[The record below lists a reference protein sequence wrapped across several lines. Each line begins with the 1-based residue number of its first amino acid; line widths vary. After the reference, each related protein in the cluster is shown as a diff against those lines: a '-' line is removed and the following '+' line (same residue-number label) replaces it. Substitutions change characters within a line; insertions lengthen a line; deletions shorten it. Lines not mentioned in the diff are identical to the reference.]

1 MGCDSYGQV
10 LTGKR
15 ELVAA
20 QLAKRAVCSGA
31 EKSVAIFATR
41 NMLNFAFN
49 HNYWK
54 SYELAQ
60 RIYRDPVHNI
70 IPLRDDTAEE
80 NLMIRLIDTVEFQRL
95 RRIKQLGLGLYTYQG
110 AEHSRFTHSLGAL
123 HLMTRILDQLSGA
136 THIAP
141 ADRAAARAAALLH
154 DVGHGPFSHAMEK
167 VLGVHHEQMTMLS
180 VTSNETGLN
189 ATLKSF
195 SVELPERVAAIIE
208 GTFKP
213 AALAQLVSS
222 QLDVDRMDYLLR
234 DSLMTGAKYG
244 LYDLEWIINALQ
256 IDQDADRIYVTARGL
271 HAVEEYLQAR
281 YYMFRQVYFHRTLR
295 SAEAVLRSALRR
307 ALELIS
313 QKKEVWCVAGSAFE
327 KLLRREPLT
336 IIEHLSMDDSDV
348 IFHAKQWQQ
357 SADAVLRDL
366 SCRFVNRR
374 LFKAID
380 LDMPPDERADF
391 LNDARTVVA
400 RAGFAPEYYFI
411 EDRASDV
418 PYYNYYTAGGVEP
431 HIYVEDGYAR
441 PVIREISEVSEVVR
455 ALGRGYELH
464 RICFPAE
471 VKDEVYRLYHAMP
484 SARSS
489 ANASR

>member
-1 MGCDSYGQV
+1 VS
-10 LTGKR
+10 
-15 ELVAA
+15 
-20 QLAKRAVCSGA
+20 
-31 EKSVAIFATR
+31 
-41 NMLNFAFN
+41 
-49 HNYWK
+49 
-54 SYELAQ
+54 Q

-80 NLMIRLIDTVEFQRL
+80 KLMIRLIDTAEFQRL
-95 RRIKQLGLGLYTYQG
+95 RRIKQLGLGLFTYQG

-123 HLMTRILDQLSGA
+123 HLITRILDQLSDRIE
-136 THIAP
+136 IAP
-141 ADRAAARAAALLH
+141 EDSAAARAAALLH

-167 VLGVHHEQMTMLS
+167 VLGVHHEQMTMLA
-180 VTSNETGLN
+180 VTAPETALN

-195 SVELPERVAAIIE
+195 SLELPLRVASIID

-213 AALAQLVSS
+213 VALAQLVSS

-244 LYDLEWIINALQ
+244 FYDLEWIINALQ
-256 IDQDADRIYVTARGL
+256 IDQEADRVYVTARGL

-307 ALELIS
+307 GLELIR
-313 QKKEVWCVAGSAFE
+313 KGRDVWCVDLSAFA
-327 KLLRREPLT
+327 KMLRGQPLNVS
-336 IIEHLSMDDSDV
+336 EHLSMDDSDV
-348 IFHAKQWQQ
+348 IFHMKQWQQ
-357 SADAVLRDL
+357 SSDKVLSDL
-366 SCRFVNRR
+366 SQRFVDRR

-380 LDMPPDERADF
+380 LDMPPDERRDF
-391 LNDARTVVA
+391 LQTAKAVVE
-400 RAGFAPEYYFI
+400 RAGFEPEYYFI

-418 PYYNYYTAGGVEP
+418 PYYSYYTAGGVEP
-431 HIYVEDGYAR
+431 RTRIYVEDGYAR

-455 ALGRGYELH
+455 GLGQGYELH

-471 VKDEVYRLYHAMP
+471 VKDEVYRLYHALP
-484 SARSS
+484 AARSS
-489 ANASR
+489 ASMNAK

>member
-1 MGCDSYGQV
+1 MS
-10 LTGKR
+10 
-15 ELVAA
+15 
-20 QLAKRAVCSGA
+20 
-31 EKSVAIFATR
+31 
-41 NMLNFAFN
+41 
-49 HNYWK
+49 
-54 SYELAQ
+54 Q

-70 IPLRDDTAEE
+70 IPLRDDHAEDR
-80 NLMIRLIDTVEFQRL
+80 LLISLIDTPEFQRL

-123 HLMTRILDQLSGA
+123 HLMTRILDRLSDRVN
-136 THIAP
+136 IAP
-141 ADRAAARAAALLH
+141 EDRAAARAAALLH

-167 VLGVHHEQMTMLS
+167 VLGVHHEQMTMLA
-180 VTSNETGLN
+180 VTSTDTELN
-189 ATLKSF
+189 ATLRSF
-195 SVELPERVAAIIE
+195 SPDMPARVAAIID

-256 IDQDADRIYVTARGL
+256 IDEAADRIYVTARGV
-271 HAVEEYLQAR
+271 HSVEEYLQAR

-295 SAEAVLRSALRR
+295 SAEAVLRSILQR
-307 ALELIS
+307 ALELTT
-313 QKKEVWCVAGSAFE
+313 KGEKVWCAAGSAFE
-327 KLLRREPLT
+327 KILRREPLS
-336 IIEHLSMDDSDV
+336 IMEHLSMDDSDV
-348 IFHAKQWQQ
+348 IFHTKQWQQ
-357 SADAVLRDL
+357 GHDQVLADL
-366 SCRFVNRR
+366 SSRFVNRR

-391 LNDARTVVA
+391 LAAARTVVEQ
-400 RAGFAPEYYFI
+400 AGFLPEYYFV

-418 PYYNYYTAGGVEP
+418 PYYGYYTADGVEP
-431 HIYVEDGYAR
+431 QTRIYVEDGYAR

-455 ALGRGYELH
+455 GLDHRYELH

-471 VKDEVYRLYHAMP
+471 VKDEVYRLYHRTPAQT
-484 SARSS
+484 SS
-489 ANASR
+489 AN